1 MNPSEKLKDCVYERL
16 RMYGI
21 TEKSVLLVAVSGGPD
36 SVALLHML
44 QTLLAEGRIGALY
57 AAHLHH
63 GIRGEHAD
71 EDAAFISGLCREW
84 RVPLIVSYADVP
96 LLAREQKYTIEEAAR
111 NARYAFLRQARV
123 DCGASHILT
132 AHHMDDQA
140 ETVLLH
146 LLRGSGLGG
155 LCGMQEAAGELLRPL
170 LFTEHSE
177 LVRYLEEYKL
187 PFHIDETNADI
198 SFLRNKIRLELI
210 PVLRDMYNPNIIQ
223 GLSSMAALL
232 SEDEAYLTS
241 LAQEALDT
249 AALPEAGAYNRV
261 QLIDLPLPVRSRAL
275 RLALAREGALYDM
288 QRSGMKR
295 LEALLSARTGAA
307 MPLPHGLCAW
317 VSYDTLHI
325 GNFPEETS
333 AAYEQLFLWPGE
345 TQTAGGR
352 FVASYAGTL
361 RKDEG
366 ADVAYMDADKLP
378 ADILVRPRRPGDML
392 YPLNAPGRRKLKRYL
407 IDKKLPRERRMR
419 PLLASGSE
427 VLFFP
432 GGTVSHTLRV
442 TEETKRILR
451 IVFEEN
457 KGG

>member
-1 MNPSEKLKDCVYERL
+1 
-16 RMYGI
+16 MYGI

-36 SVALLHML
+36 SVALLHIL
-44 QTLLAEGRIGALY
+44 QALLAEARIGALY

-71 EDAAFISGLCREW
+71 EDAAFISSLCQEW
-84 RVPLIVSYADVP
+84 SVPLKVSYADVP
-96 LLAREQKYTIEEAAR
+96 LLAREQKHTIEEAAR

-170 LFTEHSE
+170 LYIEHSE
-177 LVRYLEEYKL
+177 LMRYLEEYKL
-187 PFHIDETNADI
+187 PYRIDETNADT
-198 SFLRNKIRLELI
+198 SYLRNKIRLELI
-210 PVLRDMYNPNIIQ
+210 PVLRDTYNPNIIQ
-223 GLSSMAALL
+223 GLSNMAALL

-241 LAQEALDT
+241 LAQEALDA
-249 AALPEAGAYNRV
+249 AALLETGAYSRA
-261 QLIDLPLPVRSRAL
+261 QLIDFPPPVRSRAL

-288 QRSGMKR
+288 QRSGINR

-307 MPLPHGLCAW
+307 MPLPRGLCAW

-325 GNFPEETS
+325 GKMPEETP
-333 AAYEQLFLWPGE
+333 AAFEQPFLWPGE
-345 TQTAGGR
+345 TQTIAGR
-352 FVASYAGTL
+352 FVASYAGAL

-366 ADVAYMDADKLP
+366 PDVAYMDADKLP
-378 ADILVRPRRPGDML
+378 TGILIRPRRPGDMI
-392 YPLNAPGRRKLKRYL
+392 YPLNAPGRCKLKRYL
-407 IDKKLPRERRMR
+407 IDKKLPRAQRMR
-419 PLLASGSE
+419 PLLASGNE

-442 TEETKRILR
+442 TEETKRIVR